1 MKAQAAYGQVLVTEL
16 TSSLHDTGALLARKE
31 AVALIK
37 ALAIAVLQSGD
48 TSDPD
53 TVLFAQRVMLAA
65 DDWLK

>member
-1 MKAQAAYGQVLVTEL
+1 
-16 TSSLHDTGALLARKE
+16 
-31 AVALIK
+31 VALIK